1 MNWEVR
7 TMRSKTSFFN
17 PTLFGENVTRFWPLW
32 VLYTVIWVIVL
43 PLPALNELR
52 TGGWRYMDGF
62 DFHWGLLDSVQG
74 LGIPLAAVFGVLAAM
89 ALFSYLY
96 QSRSACMIHSL
107 PIRREGLFLTN
118 YISGLLF
125 FAVPNT
131 VVALLLLLVEL
142 AAGDVS
148 LWALGCWWLLMNGAC
163 LFFFSFAVLCAQFT
177 GHLLALPALYV
188 IFNGLVAGLT
198 LVLNWLLASRLY
210 GFDGFVEDTLV
221 NLLTPVWGLA
231 DAANWYLED
240 GALVMSGPLV
250 YGVYAAVGVVM
261 AALALALYLRRQVE
275 TAGDVIA
282 VPWLRPVFKY
292 GVALCAGLT
301 LGVATVVIVGLTGSV
316 LLWLFVVLWGA
327 AGYFVAEMLLKK
339 SFRVLRGWKGACA
352 VVLVML
358 VLCAGVELDAFGY
371 EARVPAADQA
381 ASVTV
386 RGIDSEPYDD
396 GSYLNVE
403 LTDPE
408 DIALVTALHQAVVD
422 QHKGTGAYAGEAA
435 QTGVWYGKTLYVEYQ
450 MKDGSFMERRYNTQ
464 VSLTELDAPGT
475 VTYAAAA
482 LLADPDVVWAAYELD
497 RYESYTAQTAEMSSW
512 DRETGGN
519 YMTNITADPDQ
530 AQLLWEAVLQD
541 FREGNLGARY
551 LFDTQQRRENCYF
564 NDLSLYLTKVELD
577 ENGERTTVDSS
588 FTVTLTP
595 QASHTLAALEEL
607 GVLDRMELTP
617 YGDVVDTPS
626 AEWDQVQLGG
636 AYETEDLPA
645 GEAELLS

>member
-1 MNWEVR
+1 
-7 TMRSKTSFFN
+7 
-17 PTLFGENVTRFWPLW
+17 
-32 VLYTVIWVIVL
+32 
-43 PLPALNELR
+43 
-52 TGGWRYMDGF
+52 
-62 DFHWGLLDSVQG
+62 
-74 LGIPLAAVFGVLAAM
+74 M

-125 FAVPNT
+125 FAVPHT
-131 VVALLLLLVEL
+131 AVALLLLLVEL

-188 IFNGLVAGLT
+188 IFNGLVAGVT
-198 LVLNWLLASRLY
+198 TVLNWLLASRLY
-210 GFDGFVEDTLV
+210 GFDGFVDGTLV

-231 DAANWYLED
+231 NAADWFIQD
-240 GALVMSGPLV
+240 GVLVMGSPLA
-250 YGVYAAVGVVM
+250 YGVYALVGLVM

-301 LGVATVVIVGLTGSV
+301 LGVATVAIVGLTGSV

-339 SFRVLRGWKGACA
+339 SFRVLRAWKGACA

-371 EARVPAADQA
+371 EARVPAADQV

-396 GSYLNVE
+396 GSYLSLE

-408 DIALVTALHQAVVD
+408 DIALVTALHQAMVD
-422 QHKGTGAYAGEAA
+422 QHKGTGAYAGNAA
-435 QTGVWYGKTLYVEYQ
+435 QTGVSYSKSFFVEYQ
-450 MKDGSFMERRYNTQ
+450 MKDGSFLKRQYW
-464 VSLTELDAPGT
+464 TEMSPADLNVPGT
-475 VTYAAAA
+475 TAHAAA
-482 LLADPDVVWAAYELD
+482 LLADPDVVWAAYDLD
-497 RYESYTAQTAEMSSW
+497 RYESYTAQTVELNGL
-512 DRETGGN
+512 DQETGES
-519 YMTNITADPDQ
+519 YMTTVVTGPDG
-530 AQLLWEAVLQD
+530 ARLLWEAVLQD
-541 FREGNLGARY
+541 FREGNLGTRY

-564 NDLSLYLTKVELD
+564 NDLFLYLTRVELD
-577 ENGERTTVDSS
+577 ENGERTTVDAS

-607 GVLDRMELTP
+607 GALDRVELIP
-617 YGDVVDTPS
+617 YGDVVDTP
-626 AEWDQVQLGG
+626 AVEWEMEERADAGG
-636 AYETEDLPA
+636 TAAALPA
-645 GEAELLS
+645 GEAELLSE